1 MKEKEVHIYHSPT
14 AMRSLYGSWNKHG
27 EREWGKAGV
36 VRRLA
41 VVGRV
46 DKGIALG
53 NWIIPYFPLVFTQGS
68 SIQIVS
74 SLAHRWCRDVQQKAQ
89 GKAKQVHVG
98 HILQPEQLR
107 FYHLASI
114 YKIILGKEKS
124 SISKKYLRLND
135 KRFWRIICLPQ

>member
-14 AMRSLYGSWNKHG
+14 AMWSLYGSRNKHG

-74 SLAHRWCRDVQQKAQ
+74 SLAHRCFRDVQQKAQ

-98 HILQPEQLR
+98 HILQPEQLC

-135 KRFWRIICLPQ
+135 KRF